1 MRLQKSQV
9 AQAVI
14 SPTASRKFIAIIP
27 LVLPIKRFVRHTR
40 LCHTTLLFG
49 VLMFAC
55 LHLRAQEQ
63 DPTFVHYFELEP
75 SFNPAAVGRTD
86 HLSINAAF
94 QNHAAGYDHAGN
106 TLYAGADMA
115 FLTGAL
121 RHGAGVSFM
130 NDQFGLF
137 KFQRFSLQ
145 YAHHFRFLGGTFSL
159 GAQAEMLQMTIEGS
173 KADLE
178 SASDPAFPTSDVNG
192 SRFDASAGVFYQRGA
207 LYAGLSATHL
217 TAPLISVGDA
227 YQYEVKPTYFF
238 TAGYNIRLKNP
249 LYQVVP
255 STLIAYDGTEI
266 NAIFTGRLIYE
277 HDKKR
282 LYGGVSYNPT
292 RSVAAF
298 VGGSF
303 HGIELGYS
311 YEAFTSGLGLAS
323 GQHEVTL
330 RYNMDL
336 NLTKKGKNRHKSV
349 RWL

>member
-1 MRLQKSQV
+1 MRGRSQRN
-9 AQAVI
+9 AHQDFRTSH
-14 SPTASRKFIAIIP
+14 SPKKRTPVNF
-27 LVLPIKRFVRHTR
+27 LLPIKQICSHTR
-40 LCHTTLLFG
+40 SFFTALLLG
-49 VLMFAC
+49 VLSLVC
-55 LHLRAQEQ
+55 NPLQAQEQ

-86 HLSINAAF
+86 QLSINALF
-94 QNHAAGYDHAGN
+94 QNHATGYDNAGS
-106 TLYAGADMA
+106 TLYASADMA
-115 FLTGAL
+115 FLLGGL
-121 RHGAGVSFM
+121 RHGGGVSFM
-130 NDQFGLF
+130 TDQFGLF

-145 YAHHFRFLGGTFSL
+145 YAHHFRLLGGTFSL

-178 SASDPAFPTSDVNG
+178 SASDPAFPTTDMNG
-192 SRFDASAGVFYQRGA
+192 SRFDASAGIFYQRGNF
-207 LYAGLSATHL
+207 YGGLSAIHL
-217 TAPLISVGDA
+217 TAPLISVGDT
-227 YQYEVKPTYFF
+227 YQYEVKPSYFF
-238 TAGYNIRLKNP
+238 TAGYNIKMRNP

-266 NAIFTGRLIYE
+266 NAILTGRLIYE
-277 HDKKR
+277 QDKKR
-282 LYGGVSYNPT
+282 FYGGLSYNPT
-292 RSVAAF
+292 KSVALF

-336 NLTKKGKNRHKSV
+336 HLTKKGKNRHKSV